1 MGLFRSTSGHLF
13 LFSETSNDVE
23 RISVPRRD
31 IVVMGASA
39 GGIEAFREILRT
51 LPSDFPAALF
61 IVLHIA
67 PDAPSRLPA
76 ILGRSTDLP
85 VLHAYD
91 YAPIEQRRIYVAP
104 PDHHVVLHP
113 DHMRVVRGP
122 RENRHRPAIDPLF
135 RSAAAAFDRRVVGV
149 LLSGLLD
156 DGSNGLQIIHARGGV
171 SVVQDPDDA
180 EFSMMPHSAV
190 LYDSPDWILPVV
202 QIGPLLANLV
212 TEGVEESKADVPRT
226 LKEEIGVAEMNMDDI
241 EAKRAG
247 SPSVFSCP
255 DCRGVLWEVK
265 EGGMARY
272 RCRVGHSYSPDSLM
286 TAKSEELEG
295 ALWSALRALEESAA
309 ISRRMAERAK
319 QNGHLL
325 SHRKLTVDASDKEQ
339 QANMLRNMLKT
350 QVANP
355 QEQVTGTP
363 ELRGLGSG

>member
-1 MGLFRSTSGHLF
+1 M
-13 LFSETSNDVE
+13 
-23 RISVPRRD
+23 I
-31 IVVMGASA
+31 GASA
-39 GGIEAFREILRT
+39 GGIDAFREILRT
-51 LPSDFPAALF
+51 LPSDFPAAIF

-91 YAPIEQRRIYVAP
+91 YAPIEQGRIYVAP
-104 PDHHVVLHP
+104 PDHHLVLHP

-135 RSAAAAFDRRVVGV
+135 RSAAAAFDSRVVGV

-156 DGSNGLQIIHARGGV
+156 DGSNGLQVIHGRGGV

-180 EFSMMPHSAV
+180 EFSMMPNSAV
-190 LYDSPDWILPVV
+190 QYDSPDWILPVAE
-202 QIGPLLANLV
+202 IGRLLTKLV
-212 TEGVEESKADVPRT
+212 TEGVEESKSEVRST
-226 LKEEIGVAEMNMDDI
+226 LKEEIGVAEMNMEDI

-255 DCRGVLWEVK
+255 ECRGVLWEEK
-265 EGGMARY
+265 EGGLARY
-272 RCRVGHSYSPDSLM
+272 RCRVGHFYSPDSLM
-286 TAKSEELEG
+286 TGKSEELEA

-319 QNGHLL
+319 QNGHDW
-325 SHRKLTVDASDKEQ
+325 SHRKLSVDANDKEQ
-339 QANMLRNMLKT
+339 QANTLRAMLKT
-350 QVANP
+350 QAANP
-355 QEQVTGTP
+355 QEQVTGP
-363 ELRGLGSG
+363 R